1 MSPTSQ
7 IGHYQITAKLGAGGM
22 GEVYRALDPK
32 LRREVAIKVLP
43 PAFAHDAARL
53 TRFQREAQALA
64 ALNHPN
70 IASIYGLE
78 DFGGT
83 RFLVMEYVPGRQL
96 QGPMPLKQALDIARQ
111 IAAALEA
118 AHDKGI
124 VHRDLKPANIQL
136 TPDGRV
142 KVLDFGLAKVD
153 TETGENTQ
161 TATAISEVGVVMGT
175 LPYMSPEQA
184 QGRQIDKRT
193 DIWAFGCVLYELLT
207 GQPAFSGKSAAELVA
222 AIVYQEP
229 DWTALPAGSPV
240 RLLRLC
246 LEKEPAKRLRDIG
259 DAFLIEAGDTAAAPI
274 ARRHLPAW
282 AIACVSIAIAAA
294 GAFWMARPRL
304 APASYRK
311 LVVASQDGLDLPS
324 ISPDGR
330 RVAYL
335 SKGMLYIRDL
345 SQVDPLPVA
354 DSAGA
359 YVATAG
365 SGTIPFWSPDSHW
378 VGYASDNELRKV
390 AAEGGSSKTL
400 CKVAGSI
407 QGAAWTDAW
416 DSREVILFAVNANG
430 IFKVPADGGEPV
442 RILDNVALKTHDFHQ
457 IVFLDRREDFV
468 TWAHADPHNLI
479 NGDWIR
485 VSQRGKETFKV
496 SPGLRRREDG
506 AWSSP
511 GLLLTSEDVTAGLW
525 SIRWDGSKTVWGAD
539 KILIDPLGMH
549 PSISSDGSLLY
560 LRRTPSDDQ
569 IIMLDRGGHVIQEL
583 GKPVPEIAA
592 MTVSPDGGRLAF
604 QSGRSLSIF
613 DISRGTTTPL
623 VNDVTQAGS
632 PRWSSDGKRLG
643 FVGFKDGIELSHLY
657 TQPADSSTS
666 PETSIALPFDWDW
679 SHDGDNVVYAR
690 QEPGHSRDIFMTSR
704 NSGSTVGLANT
715 SFWEDKPQFDPS
727 GRYLAYQ
734 SDEKGRTDIYV
745 RTVPGGSGTGLVS
758 ANGGRL
764 PRWSPRGDE
773 LFYLEGE
780 TLMSVKVSVGDIFRI
795 EGSPEKLF
803 SNEPGRNLFKM
814 QEFAPMPDGKRFLI
828 TRPIGDQH
836 RSIVLVENWQTGL
849 SGKAAH

>member
-7 IGHYQITAKLGAGGM
+7 IGHYKVTAKLGAGGM

-32 LRREVAIKVLP
+32 LKREVAIKVLP
-43 PAFAHDAARL
+43 PAFANDAARL

-78 DFGGT
+78 DFGDT

-111 IAAALEA
+111 IADALEA

-142 KVLDFGLAKVD
+142 KVLDFGLAKVA

-175 LPYMSPEQA
+175 LPYMCPEQA

-207 GQPAFSGKSAAELVA
+207 GQPAFSGESAAELMA
-222 AIVYQEP
+222 AIVCKEP
-229 DWTALPAGSPV
+229 DWAALPAGSPV

-259 DAFLIEAGDTAAAPI
+259 DAFLIEVGETAAAPI
-274 ARRHLPAW
+274 AGRHFPAW
-282 AIACVSIAIAAA
+282 AMACGLTAVVAA

-304 APASYRK
+304 AAPYRK
-311 LVVASQDGLDLPS
+311 RVVASQDGLDLPS

-345 SQVDPLPVA
+345 SQVDPLPVT

-359 YVATAG
+359 YVGTPG
-365 SGTIPFWSPDSHW
+365 SGTTPFWSPDSRW
-378 VGYASDNELRKV
+378 IGYAIDNELRRV

-400 CKVAGSI
+400 CKVAAAI
-407 QGAAWTDAW
+407 QGAAWTDTW
-416 DSREVILFAVNANG
+416 DSRDVILFAVNAHG

-457 IVFLDRREDFV
+457 IVFLDRREDFL
-468 TWAHADPHNLI
+468 TWAHADSGNLI
-479 NGDWIR
+479 NGNWIR
-485 VSQRGKETFKV
+485 VSQRGKETLKV
-496 SPGLRRREDG
+496 SPDIRRREDG
-506 AWSSP
+506 AWSPP
-511 GLLLTSEDVTAGLW
+511 GLFLTSEDVATGLW
-525 SIRWDGSKTVWGAD
+525 SVRWDGSKTVWGPD
-539 KILIDPLGMH
+539 KILIDRLGMH
-549 PSISSDGSLLY
+549 PSISTDGSLLY

-569 IIMLDRGGHVIQEL
+569 IVMLDRGGHVIQEL
-583 GKPVPEIAA
+583 GKPMPEIAA
-592 MTVSPDGGRLAF
+592 MAVSPDGGRFAF
-604 QSGRSLSIF
+604 QSGLGLSIF
-613 DISRGTTTPL
+613 DISRGNTTPL
-623 VNDVTQAGS
+623 VNDVTQAVS
-632 PRWSSDGKRLG
+632 PHWSSDGKSLG
-643 FVGFKDGIELSHLY
+643 FVGFKDGIESSHLY
-657 TQPADSSTS
+657 IQPADSSTS
-666 PETSIALPFDWDW
+666 PETSIALPPDWDW
-679 SHDGDNVVYAR
+679 SRDGEAIVYSR
-690 QEPGHSRDIFMTSR
+690 QAPGRSRDIFMTSR
-704 NSGSTVGLANT
+704 SSGSTVGFVST
-715 SFWEDKPQFDPS
+715 PFWEDKARFDPS
-727 GRYLAYQ
+727 CRYLAYQ
-734 SDEKGRTDIYV
+734 SDEKGRNDIYV
-745 RTVPGGSGTGLVS
+745 RTFPGGSGRWLVS

-780 TLMSVKVSVGDIFRI
+780 TLMSVKVSAGDVFRI
-795 EGSPEKLF
+795 EGPPEKLF
-803 SNEPGRNLFKM
+803 SNEPGRNFQM

-836 RSIVLVENWQTGL
+836 RSIVLVENWQAGL